1 MIYAVPPPGEGGEFV
16 RIRNR
21 IRMIAGWVAEFV
33 RIRSAQQ
40 DPKSHDFGY
49 GRADGGLG
57 MWKRLWQDDAGTLL
71 TSEYLI
77 LGTLLTLGI
86 VVGVSATRD
95 TLVSEYEDY
104 AAAIM
109 GLWKADWRHE

>member
-1 MIYAVPPPGEGGEFV
+1 
-16 RIRNR
+16 
-21 IRMIAGWVAEFV
+21 
-33 RIRSAQQ
+33 
-40 DPKSHDFGY
+40 
-49 GRADGGLG
+49 
-57 MWKRLWQDDAGTLL
+57 MWRRFWRDDAGTLL

-86 VVGVSATRD
+86 VVGVSATRT

-109 GLWKADWRHE
+109 GLWVGGLEDTNQVVFDGNEEGTYTIVP

>member
-1 MIYAVPPPGEGGEFV
+1 
-16 RIRNR
+16 
-21 IRMIAGWVAEFV
+21 
-33 RIRSAQQ
+33 
-40 DPKSHDFGY
+40 
-49 GRADGGLG
+49 
-57 MWKRLWQDDAGTLL
+57 MWKRFWQDDAGTLL

-86 VVGVSATRD
+86 VVGVSATRT

-109 GLWKADWRHE
+109 GLWEGGLAGTSDVVFAGNEEGTYTVVP

>member
-1 MIYAVPPPGEGGEFV
+1 
-16 RIRNR
+16 
-21 IRMIAGWVAEFV
+21 
-33 RIRSAQQ
+33 
-40 DPKSHDFGY
+40 
-49 GRADGGLG
+49 
-57 MWKRLWQDDAGTLL
+57 MWRRFWRDDAGTLL

-86 VVGVSATRD
+86 VVGVSATRT

-109 GLWKADWRHE
+109 GLWGGGVAGTNQVVFDGNEEGTYTIVP